1 MEQKNIIKL
10 LYDRDE
16 SALGHIQ
23 KEYGNLI
30 KSIAFNL
37 FRSDSVAEECLNDTL
52 MDIWDTIPPENPKS
66 LMSYACMI
74 VRRRAIDRIRR
85 ETAQKRSRP
94 EGSEYTDVVE
104 EISFLED
111 ISEEV
116 VDKIEL
122 TRLLGEYL
130 RTLSRTNREIFIS
143 RYYDF
148 ESLDSIAARLHLSK
162 NSVNTRLT
170 RMKSG
175 LKEKLEKGG
184 INV

>member
-1 MEQKNIIKL
+1 MEQKEIMKML
-10 LYDRDE
+10 CDRDE

-23 KEYGNLI
+23 TEYGNLI
-30 KSIAFNL
+30 KSIAYNL
-37 FRSDSVAEECLNDTL
+37 FKSDSVAEECLNDTL
-52 MDIWDTIPPENPKS
+52 MDIWDTIPPEDPKS
-66 LMSYACMI
+66 LVSYACMI
-74 VRRRAIDRIRR
+74 VRRRAIDRIRSER
-85 ETAQKRSRP
+85 AQKRTRP
-94 EGSEYTDVVE
+94 EGSEYTEVLE
-104 EISFLED
+104 EISYLED

-122 TRLLGEYL
+122 SKILSEYL

-148 ESLDSIAARLHLSK
+148 ETPGSIAARLHLSK

-170 RMKSG
+170 RMKNG

-184 INV
+184 FGV